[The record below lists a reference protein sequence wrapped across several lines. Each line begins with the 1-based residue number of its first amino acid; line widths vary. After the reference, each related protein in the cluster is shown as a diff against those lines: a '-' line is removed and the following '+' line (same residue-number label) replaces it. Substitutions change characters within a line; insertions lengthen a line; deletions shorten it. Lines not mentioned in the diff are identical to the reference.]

1 MSAGRRAAE
10 CVSSGDCGSSKP
22 GRSFSGWKPALSSQ
36 AKSTS
41 RTALWRRVRSPPATQ
56 VAAWWLW
63 RSSTPSQ
70 SGHQQSWTASG
81 TPSRKRSSA
90 EKTAGSSRVRP
101 DGTAARKAR
110 PPRPA
115 SEWSTA
121 FSTRLACV
129 SCTCQTCVV
138 QPLREVVLLGRQGRI
153 KGQAFVCRKVSAHS
167 LQCSHHRRRRP
178 NSSGPRRR
186 SRGRHKQ
193 QGSPPAMPSRQP
205 AHG

>member
-129 SCTCQTCVV
+129 SCTCQLALSSRSERSCC
-138 QPLREVVLLGRQGRI
+138 LAAKAASRDRLL
-153 KGQAFVCRKVSAHS
+153 SA
-167 LQCSHHRRRRP
+167 
-178 NSSGPRRR
+178 GR
-186 SRGRHKQ
+186 SRHIACSAPITEGDARTAAAEKAQ
-193 QGSPPAMPSRQP
+193 SMSAQAARLAPSD
-205 AHG
+205 AK